1 MKNYL
6 ICSIE
11 DDKDIAH
18 IINLS
23 LLKQGYEVKTF
34 YDGESFLEFF
44 KTTKPQMILLDMM
57 LPGIQGKDILTEIR
71 SKESNDDIEIIII
84 SANRLTIDK
93 VDGLDLGADDYI
105 EKPFDVMELLSRVNS
120 KYRRYQRKRII
131 ETKYLKINLDAH
143 EVYKGDEKISLTNK
157 ELEIIE
163 ILARKEGKIVSR
175 KELGETD
182 PNSRALD
189 MHIKAIRK
197 KINDDE
203 QEIIESF
210 YGVGYKVN

>member
-1 MKNYL
+1 MKDYL

-23 LLKQGYEVKTF
+23 LTKQGYEVKTF
-34 YDGESFLEFF
+34 YDGESFLEYF
-44 KTTKPQMILLDMM
+44 KDNKPQMVLLDMM

-71 SKESNDDIEIIII
+71 KNPHYDDIEIIII

-105 EKPFDVMELLSRVNS
+105 EKPFDVMELLSRVNT
-120 KYRRYQRKRII
+120 KYRRYSKKTLI
-131 ETKYLKINLDAH
+131 ETKFLKIDLDTH
-143 EVYKGDEKISLTNK
+143 VVYQGNEEIDLTNK
-157 ELEIIE
+157 ELEILE
-163 ILARKEGKIVSR
+163 TLARNEGKIVSR
-175 KELGETD
+175 KSLGESN

-189 MHIKAIRK
+189 MHIKTIRQK
-197 KINDDE
+197 LGDDK
-203 QEIIESF
+203 QKIIESI
-210 YGVGYKVN
+210 YGVGYKLN

>member
-1 MKNYL
+1 MKDYL

-23 LLKQGYEVKTF
+23 LSKQGYEVKTF

-44 KTTKPQMILLDMM
+44 KTRKPQMILLDMM
-57 LPGIQGKDILTEIR
+57 LPGIQGKDILTEVR
-71 SKESNDDIEIIII
+71 SNNLNDDIEIIII

-120 KYRRYQRKRII
+120 KFRRYERKRVI
-131 ETKYLKINLDAH
+131 ETKHLKIDLDTH
-143 EVYKGDEKISLTNK
+143 EVYKDNKKVQLTNS
-157 ELEIIE
+157 ELEILE
-163 ILARKEGKIVSR
+163 ILAKNEGKIVSR
-175 KELGETD
+175 KDLGETD

-197 KINDDE
+197 KINDDD
-203 QEIIESF
+203 QKIIESI
-210 YGVGYKVN
+210 YGVGYKIN

>member
-1 MKNYL
+1 MKDYL

-23 LLKQGYEVKTF
+23 LTKQGYKVETF
-34 YDGESFLEFF
+34 FDGESFLEFF
-44 KTTKPQMILLDMM
+44 KNKKPQMILLDMM
-57 LPGIQGKDILTEIR
+57 LPGIQGKEILTEIR
-71 SKESNDDIEIIII
+71 SDHKNDDIEIIII

-120 KYRRYQRKRII
+120 KFRRYEKKRVI
-131 ETKYLKINLDAH
+131 ETKHLKIDLDAH
-143 EVYKGDEKISLTNK
+143 EVYKDNKKIQLTNC
-157 ELEIIE
+157 ELEILE
-163 ILARKEGKIVSR
+163 ILANNEGKIVSR
-175 KELGETD
+175 KDLGETD

-197 KINDDE
+197 KINDDN
-203 QEIIESF
+203 QEIIESI
-210 YGVGYKVN
+210 YGVGYKIN

>member
-131 ETKYLKINLDAH
+131 ETKFLKIDLDAH
-143 EVYKGDEKISLTNK
+143 EVFKGDEKISLTNK

>member
-1 MKNYL
+1 MKDYL

-23 LLKQGYEVKTF
+23 LTKQGYCVKTF

-44 KTTKPQMILLDMM
+44 KSNKPQMILLDMM

-71 SKESNDDIEIIII
+71 SDHKNDDIEIIII

-120 KYRRYQRKRII
+120 KFRRYERKRVI
-131 ETKYLKINLDAH
+131 ETKHLKIDLDTH
-143 EVYKGDEKISLTNK
+143 EVYKDNKKVQLTNS
-157 ELEIIE
+157 ELEILE
-163 ILARKEGKIVSR
+163 ILAKNEGKIVSR
-175 KELGETD
+175 KDLGETD

-197 KINDDE
+197 KINDDD
-203 QEIIESF
+203 QKIIESI
-210 YGVGYKVN
+210 YGVGYKIN

>member
-1 MKNYL
+1 MKDYL

-11 DDKDIAH
+11 DDKYIAH

-23 LLKQGYEVKTF
+23 LTKQGYCVKTF

-44 KTTKPQMILLDMM
+44 KSNKPQMILLDMM

-71 SKESNDDIEIIII
+71 SDHKNDDIEIIII

-120 KYRRYQRKRII
+120 KFRRYERKRVI
-131 ETKYLKINLDAH
+131 ETKHLKIDLDTH
-143 EVYKGDEKISLTNK
+143 EVYKDNKKVQLTNS
-157 ELEIIE
+157 ELEILE
-163 ILARKEGKIVSR
+163 ILAKNEGKIVSR
-175 KELGETD
+175 KDLGETD

-197 KINDDE
+197 KINDDD
-203 QEIIESF
+203 QKIIESI
-210 YGVGYKVN
+210 YGVGYKIN

>member
-1 MKNYL
+1 MKDYL

-23 LLKQGYEVKTF
+23 LTKQGYKVETF
-34 YDGESFLEFF
+34 FDGESFLEFF
-44 KTTKPQMILLDMM
+44 KNKKPQMILLDMM
-57 LPGIQGKDILTEIR
+57 LPGIQGKEILTEIR
-71 SKESNDDIEIIII
+71 SDHKNDDIEIIII

-120 KYRRYQRKRII
+120 KFRRYEKKRVI
-131 ETKYLKINLDAH
+131 ETKHLKIDLDAH
-143 EVYKGDEKISLTNK
+143 EVYKDNKKIQLTNC
-157 ELEIIE
+157 ELEILE
-163 ILARKEGKIVSR
+163 ILANNEGKIVSR
-175 KELGETD
+175 KDLGEID

-197 KINDDE
+197 KINDDN
-203 QEIIESF
+203 QEIIESI
-210 YGVGYKVN
+210 YGVGYKIN

>member
-11 DDKDIAH
+11 DDKDIGH

-23 LLKQGYEVKTF
+23 LSKQGYEVKTF

-131 ETKYLKINLDAH
+131 ETKYLKIDLDAH
-143 EVYKGDEKISLTNK
+143 EVFKGDKKISLTNK

-197 KINDDE
+197 KITDDE

-210 YGVGYKVN
+210 YGVGYKIN